1 MTSHHEEASAA
12 GFDTLMSEVMATAGR
27 FGHRQHIHLTWL
39 AVRQYG
45 VPAAVT
51 LVSEGIQRTARYAGA
66 PQKYHVT
73 VSRAWVELVGYH
85 AAGRAEPDWP
95 AFAGH
100 HPLLLDKRL
109 LTRFYRPVTLASP
122 RARSE
127 WVPPDLAPFP
137 WMVTPP
143 RSGPAAAT
151 RWPAPPA
158 QGARR
163 SPPPRAAPQAGPGT
177 VTPPPPAGP

>member
-1 MTSHHEEASAA
+1 MTRHPEASAA
-12 GFDTLMSEVMATAGR
+12 GFGALMSEVMATAGR
-27 FGHRQHIHLTWL
+27 FGHQQHIHLTWL

-85 AAGRAEPDWP
+85 TAERAEPDWP
-95 AFAGH
+95 AFAAH

-109 LTRFYRPVTLASP
+109 LTRFYRPATLATA

-137 WMVTPP
+137 WAVTPP
-143 RSGPAAAT
+143 RPGPAAAA

-158 QGARR
+158 PGAPRL
-163 SPPPRAAPQAGPGT
+163 PPPHAARPAGPGT
-177 VTPPPPAGP
+177 ATPPPPAGP